1 MRLIQIFLPL
11 YDNNGKRLPQALFKR
26 ERKYLLER
34 FGGVTA
40 YSQAPVKGLWKDS
53 NRVSRDELVIFE
65 VMVSK
70 LDRRWWAQY
79 RRVLT
84 ERFKQKE
91 LLMRAQEV
99 TTL

>member
-1 MRLIQIFLPL
+1 V
-11 YDNNGKRLPQALFKR
+11 LFKR
-26 ERKYLLER
+26 ERKYLVEH

-40 YSQAPVKGLWKDS
+40 YSQAPVKGLWKEL
-53 NRVSRDELVIFE
+53 NRISRDELVIFE

-70 LDRRWWAQY
+70 LDGRSGARY

-84 ERFKQKE
+84 KRFKQKE